1 MTQPFRVEW
10 SQQALAD
17 WRRLSIDDAK
27 LVARAVGSFPM
38 EGIVIAT
45 SPSEYLLLVGA
56 LAVVLVIDG
65 DVVNVDRVRRA

>member
-1 MTQPFRVEW
+1 
-10 SQQALAD
+10 
-17 WRRLSIDDAK
+17 
-27 LVARAVGSFPM
+27 M

-65 DVVNVDRVRRA
+65 DVLNVDRVRRA